1 MSFLRPLGNACHA
14 WHSQYSPGIWLLHAF
29 SLSVFKAK
37 FPKFQVKHR
46 IESCHW
52 TVYTVQYVSCALL
65 FLLSVNLLS
74 VVSVISVQ
82 ILWHLCLWLL
92 WNLAQ
97 QHLVGQKQFLVSKIW
112 WGDKWKSSLKIWKKF
127 EAPTIGKC
135 FKDDIFLQVRY

>member
-52 TVYTVQYVSCALL
+52 TVYSMYPVLCCSFCLSICYLLYLLYLYRYCGICACGCFETLHNNIWKDENNFL
-65 FLLSVNLLS
+65 FQRSDEEINENLLWKMNM
-74 VVSVISVQ
+74 INPCQ
-82 ILWHLCLWLL
+82 IDHGIL
-92 WNLAQ
+92 N
-97 QHLVGQKQFLVSKIW
+97 F
-112 WGDKWKSSLKIWKKF
+112 DSLI
-127 EAPTIGKC
+127 
-135 FKDDIFLQVRY
+135 